1 MADLAQPRYVSHVSL
16 RIHLCSRSSSPSR
29 QEFPLLSKE
38 YVEQA
43 FEDGRIRVEG
53 SKVTLAP
60 YSACTLQEL
69 C

>member
-1 MADLAQPRYVSHVSL
+1 MADLMQTRYVSL
-16 RIHLCSRSSSPSR
+16 RMHLCSRLPSPSC

-43 FEDGRIRVEG
+43 FGDGRIRVEG
-53 SKVTLAP
+53 SEVTLP
-60 YSACTLQEL
+60 PCSACTLQEL